1 LQENLLSFD
10 TNIILIK
17 NSSSK
22 SMCIPIL
29 LSHSKTVFFLTYT
42 ILIQI
47 AHKGQYPVTILF
59 YFLRLY
65 KDIIRRYSTKYFY

>member
-1 LQENLLSFD
+1 MLIPVLL
-10 TNIILIK
+10 T
-17 NSSSK
+17 
-22 SMCIPIL
+22 
-29 LSHSKTVFFLTYT
+29 HSKTVSFLTYT

-65 KDIIRRYSTKYFY
+65 KDIIRRYSTKYSY

>member
-1 LQENLLSFD
+1 
-10 TNIILIK
+10 
-17 NSSSK
+17 
-22 SMCIPIL
+22 MYIPIL